1 MLGLKIGSL
10 FEMEYTSNCTPVD
23 LIFNEESRGN
33 YNLCDQIEYGKY
45 RINLDKLDESTNQE
59 PEITGGQLLE
69 ATQYA
74 YTEGFYLNTT
84 SDIILRVRYPKQKDI
99 TTEQLEYKNN
109 KLNQVEL
116 DGYNGIVDDI
126 DFESFSK
133 YLLVQELS
141 GHSEIFWSTYMTK
154 KRNNE
159 KIFFGPVWDFDG
171 AFDNDGRAYPT
182 LNKTNFLFKYD
193 SSAGTM
199 REFAV
204 QLLNNEQLL

>member
-1 MLGLKIGSL
+1 MKSKLFQIYPQLIKNGIYQLLIRTMLGLKIGSL

-84 SDIILRVRYPKQKDI
+84 RGIILEVRYPKQKDI
-99 TTEQLEYKNN
+99 TTEQL
-109 KLNQVEL
+109 
-116 DGYNGIVDDI
+116 
-126 DFESFSK
+126 
-133 YLLVQELS
+133 
-141 GHSEIFWSTYMTK
+141 
-154 KRNNE
+154 
-159 KIFFGPVWDFDG
+159 
-171 AFDNDGRAYPT
+171 
-182 LNKTNFLFKYD
+182 
-193 SSAGTM
+193 
-199 REFAV
+199 
-204 QLLNNEQLL
+204 